1 MCACMCASG
10 SRKVPV
16 WMLCAHIPILICPGH
31 ADSLNAWSSKFI
43 DGSLTSC
50 YTGAQPIAAALASLA
65 VIHSTEPPHHG
76 LQPPQRAHVI
86 GTAAI
91 LAGLWL
97 VVRSSRDAAAL
108 DRGDGTD
115 ARKKIT

>member
-1 MCACMCASG
+1 MHVAYMH
-10 SRKVPV
+10 
-16 WMLCAHIPILICPGH
+16 MPILICSGY

-65 VIHSTEPPHHG
+65 VIHSTKPPHHG
-76 LQPPQRAHVI
+76 LEPPQRAHVI

-97 VVRSSRDAAAL
+97 VVRSSRDATAF
-108 DRGDGTD
+108 DRGDETD
-115 ARKKIT
+115 TGKKIT